1 MRALALLVATVA
13 VAGCG
18 GGDGSPSKEGIVPVL
33 KDQGIAAS
41 VDRVDP
47 PGVLNAGSTV
57 YHVPGGELHVF
68 RFGSAES
75 ALKASALVE
84 PDGYTVNSE
93 SGIKQVVDW
102 AAPPH
107 WFRDGRQV
115 AVYVGSSAEVIDALE
130 AAAGAQ
136 FAGA

>member
-1 MRALALLVATVA
+1 MRAIALLAAAVA

-18 GGDGSPSKEGIVPVL
+18 GGDGSPPRDGIVPVL
-33 KDQGIAAS
+33 KDQGVAAS

-47 PGVLNAGSTV
+47 PGVLNNGSTV
-57 YHVPGGELHVF
+57 YRVSGGELHVF

-75 ALKASALVE
+75 ALEASALVE
-84 PDGYTVNSE
+84 PDGYTVNTE

-115 AVYVGSSAEVIDALE
+115 AVYVGSSAEVIAALE
-130 AAAGAQ
+130 AAAGPQ